1 MDILYSICESSSGV
15 PFVLLPFSYRVRGP
29 NLRQGDLGV
38 RFGMR
43 SVTGRNT
50 VKVDPGLARVGD
62 GSGFI
67 GQRKLI

>member
-15 PFVLLPFSYRVRGP
+15 PFVLLLFFYRVRGP
-29 NLRQGDLGV
+29 TSPRDFGV

-50 VKVDPGLARVGD
+50 VKVDPGWPEPVTGVDLSVRGN
-62 GSGFI
+62 
-67 GQRKLI
+67 